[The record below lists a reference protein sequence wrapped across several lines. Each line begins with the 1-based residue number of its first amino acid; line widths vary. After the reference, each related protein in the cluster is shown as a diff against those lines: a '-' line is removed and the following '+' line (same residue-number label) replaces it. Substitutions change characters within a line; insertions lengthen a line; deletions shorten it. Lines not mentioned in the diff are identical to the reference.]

1 MKKKLILILI
11 GGLFAFNSISVYA
24 TDNLNESKIKFN
36 DMSSQ
41 LSEVNEEIS
50 SLNEEIYTLEDN
62 ISKYED
68 EINDYKNKIDIKE
81 DNISKLKEEIEKNQD
96 MLSSRIREIYK
107 SGTTSSLDIIFYI
120 INSKDFNDLVN
131 RIEYANKIIKLDNK
145 LITDNNNNLEKLD
158 NEVSSL
164 EKEKEKLDT
173 LKNELNTNLLEVKE
187 KKSTLDEKKEEL
199 SNEIK
204 KLKDTIAENEE
215 NLVKHQIGII
225 NSSSSSNE
233 QLKEAISI
241 LNNLLPEI
249 STQSVI
255 DKTNSAIN
263 EANKKLAESKNSN
276 AESYSSSLQSP
287 PSEGGYKSVYTMEA
301 TAYSNDGYTA
311 TGLRTHRD
319 PNGISTVAIDP
330 TVIPYGSKL
339 YIPNYGYA
347 IAADCGGAIKGL
359 KIDLYL
365 NTVAECYAFGRRQV
379 TVYLVAG
386 PGEW

>member
-1 MKKKLILILI
+1 MKKKLMLFLIA
-11 GGLFAFNSISVYA
+11 GLFTFNSISVYA
-24 TDNLNESKIKFN
+24 TDDLNESKIKFN

-50 SLNEEIYTLEDN
+50 SLNEEIYTLEDK

-68 EINDYKNKIDIKE
+68 EINNYKNEIDIKE
-81 DNISKLKEEIEKNQD
+81 DNISNLKEEIEENQD
-96 MLSSRIREIYK
+96 MLSSRIRELYK
-107 SGTTSSLDIIFYI
+107 SGTTSSLDTVFYI
-120 INSKDFNDLVN
+120 IDSKDFNDLLN

-158 NEVSSL
+158 DEVSSL
-164 EKEKEKLDT
+164 EKEQEKLDT
-173 LKNELNTNLLEVKE
+173 LKNELNINLSEVKD
-187 KKSTLDEKKEEL
+187 KKSTLDERKEEL

-215 NLVKHQIGII
+215 NLVKYQIGVI
-225 NSSSSSNE
+225 NSSDSSNE
-233 QLKEAISI
+233 QLTEAISI

-263 EANKKLAESKNSN
+263 EANKKLATSQNSN
-276 AESYSSSLQSP
+276 TGSYSSSLQNP
-287 PSEGGYKSVYTMEA
+287 PSEGNYKSVYSMEA

-339 YIPNYGYA
+339 YIPGYGYA

-365 NTVAECYAFGRRQV
+365 NTISECYAFGRRQV